1 MPSTGPFS
9 VKIDFHGAYLV
20 ADRGHLCS
28 ACMSDGE
35 VAGQV
40 RRLKK
45 YLDQVAVE
53 MRQAIKDREGM
64 PVFDKRD
71 VVD

>member
-1 MPSTGPFS
+1 MSSTGPFT
-9 VKIDFHGAYLV
+9 VKIDVHGAYVV

-28 ACMSDGE
+28 ACLSDGE

-53 MRQAIKDREGM
+53 MKQAIKDREGR
-64 PVFDKRD
+64 PVVDKRD